1 MNEVAPK
8 RPKYLQLVEHI
19 RSEINAGRFAPGQAL
34 PIEASLADSFGM
46 ARNTVR
52 QGLAR
57 LEQEGII
64 HRVQGRGTFVTTP
77 RQRKAR
83 NQLEMFAL
91 IADQLRE
98 GFYPSLVHG
107 FEGKCKSIQYQAIVS
122 NSTNDIHVQG
132 DLVLQMIDKDVAG
145 VALVPVTTT
154 STPIHQ
160 IRQLQKHH
168 IPVVFC
174 HRAVSGVSAPCV
186 TWDGEQVGRMAADA
200 FIEKG
205 HRRIAYLTPHR
216 SEMSDAFTRGLRYR
230 MHEADL
236 ELPEENC
243 CYYGGALPGVQA
255 QPAIREVL
263 RTWRKSQNR
272 PTAIFCGSLPDAEQV
287 YLIAAEMDWRIPE
300 DISLAYFGGT
310 WPNGALAERITCVA
324 VDEQALGA
332 RATELLSEMR
342 SGTRPIDDEER
353 ILFPLSL
360 LPGETLGP
368 VPSE

>member
-34 PIEASLADSFGM
+34 PIEANLADSFGM

-83 NQLEMFAL
+83 KQLEMFAL

-98 GFYPSLVHG
+98 GTYPSLVHG
-107 FEGKCKSIQYQAIVS
+107 FEGNCKSIQYQAIVS
-122 NSTNDIHVQG
+122 NSTNDVHVQG

-154 STPIHQ
+154 ATPIHQ

-186 TWDGEQVGRMAADA
+186 TWDGEQVGRQAAQA
-200 FIEKG
+200 FIEQG
-205 HRRIAYLTPHR
+205 HRRIACLTPHR
-216 SEMSDAFTRGLRYR
+216 SEMSDAYIRGLRYK
-230 MHEADL
+230 MLENNL
-236 ELPEENC
+236 ELLEENC
-243 CYYGGALPGVQA
+243 CYYGGVLPGVES
-255 QPAIREVL
+255 QPAIREAL
-263 RTWRKSQNR
+263 RTWSTSKKR
-272 PTAIFCGSLPDAEQV
+272 PTAIFCGSLPDADQI
-287 YLIAAEMDWRIPE
+287 YLLAAELGWRIPQ
-300 DISLAYFGGT
+300 DLSLAYFGDIWLSGV
-310 WPNGALAERITCVA
+310 LAERIARVA
-324 VDEQALGA
+324 VDSQAIGA
-332 RATELLSEMR
+332 RASELLSEMR
-342 SGTRPIDDEER
+342 SGMRPIDNEER
-353 ILFPLSL
+353 IVFPVTLM
-360 LPGETLGP
+360 PGETIATAP
-368 VPSE
+368 TE